1 MRPRLPG
8 TTDRL
13 SAATA
18 VALAIAVLLLGVLA
32 RQSRVEARGHRDTVD
47 RILTEYAHFAGWE
60 FTTQAR
66 GELQGP
72 TLRPLVGAFLGAE
85 FDPQRGPPTL
95 DRFAAD
101 ITAEAR
107 ACRCLTLGGLFYTMS
122 LRDSV
127 LHVLGPSLAD
137 EERRWLR
144 DTLLGVARGAR
155 ASGALVRGGPQP
167 QPPANPP
174 AGGQPAPS
182 WRATVTAA
190 AARGQSV
197 ALVPRDG
204 RVMAFIH
211 EFAPPRDADTGAI
224 YGFTADADS
233 LYRPIFERV
242 MTRGRLLPPTVT
254 RGEPVDSII
263 TVRAESPAG
272 HVFFAQGDA
281 PGTGSHVATDSL
293 GPALAN
299 VRVHVALRP
308 AAAAGMPIGGLPP
321 SRVPLLVAVLALV
334 IGVVAILMVQMR
346 RQAHL
351 ARLRTEFVSGV
362 SHELRTPLAQIRLL
376 AELLAMDKPDSQ
388 AERRQAA
395 RIIDQE
401 ARRLSHLVQ
410 NVLKFSGFG
419 RAAPRATPVR
429 LELAEEL
436 SQVVGTFLPLAT
448 AEGVE
453 VRTELQPG
461 IHALADPYAF
471 RQVMINLLDNAVRYG
486 GRDRVVTVTSGER
499 DGAACVS
506 VADQGPGVPEREQA
520 LIWEEYYR
528 LERDAAAPRGGSGIG
543 LAVVRELVRQQGGSV
558 GVRNRV
564 GGGAEFWV
572 CLPLAHDPPAPAVP
586 APAHAEA
593 GA

>member
-1 MRPRLPG
+1 MRLRLPG
-8 TTDRL
+8 TRDRL

-18 VALAIAVLLLGVLA
+18 IALTIAVVLLGVLA

-47 RILTEYAHFAGWE
+47 RMLTEYAHFAGWE

-72 TLRPLVGAFLGAE
+72 TLRPFVRAFLGAE
-85 FDPQRGPPTL
+85 FDPRLGPPAL
-95 DRFAAD
+95 AQFAAD
-101 ITAEAR
+101 VTAEAN
-107 ACRCLTLGGLFYTMS
+107 ACGCLALGGLFYTMS

-127 LHVLGPSLAD
+127 LHVIGPPLAD
-137 EERRWLR
+137 KERRWLR
-144 DTLLGVARGAR
+144 DTLLAVARGAR
-155 ASGALVRGGPQP
+155 ASGSLVRGGPGP
-167 QPPANPP
+167 QAAASPP
-174 AGGQPAPS
+174 AGAQPPRPR
-182 WRATVTAA
+182 RAVMPAV
-190 AARGQSV
+190 ARGQSI
-197 ALVPRDG
+197 ALVPQGR
-204 RVMAFIH
+204 RVMAFVQ
-211 EFAPPRDADTGAI
+211 EFAPPRDAVTGAL

-254 RGEPVDSII
+254 RDEPVDSII

-272 HVFFAQGDA
+272 HVFFARGEA
-281 PGTGSHVATDSL
+281 PGTGAHVATDSL
-293 GPALAN
+293 GPAFAN

-308 AAAAGMPIGGLPP
+308 AAAAGLPVGGLPP

-334 IGVVAILMVQMR
+334 IGVVAILMAQLR

-376 AELLAMDKPDSQ
+376 AELLAMDKPDSE

-410 NVLKFSGFG
+410 NVLNFSRFG

-429 LELAEEL
+429 LELGEEL
-436 SQVVGTFLPLAT
+436 RQVVGSFHPIAA
-448 AEGVE
+448 AENVE

-461 IHALADPYAF
+461 IHALADPYSF
-471 RQVMINLLDNAVRYG
+471 RQIMINLLDNAVRYG
-486 GRDRVVTVTSGER
+486 GRERVVTVTSGVR
-499 DGAACVS
+499 DGVACVS

-558 GVRNRV
+558 GVRNRIE
-564 GGGAEFWV
+564 GGAEFWV
-572 CLPLAHDPPAPAVP
+572 CLPLAHDPAAPA
-586 APAHAEA
+586 AAQGNA
-593 GA
+593 